1 MKIMGK
7 REIGELDI
15 SELVSALLIS
25 EVAAIPI
32 DDPDLPLLNA
42 IIPIIFILS
51 LEILLSYGKTKF
63 NVLKKIMEGSPVY
76 LVYKGEIRQ
85 VALGENRLTVNELL
99 SEMRVQGIGDISEV
113 EYAMLEQSGKRS
125 FIQKKTAVMAHSVI
139 IDGEIN
145 EEEIRAA
152 HITNEEVNAQL
163 IKGGISQGDVF
174 LMTVNDEKD
183 TNIILR
189 EKT

>member
-113 EYAMLEQSGKRS
+113 EYAMLEQSGKIS

>member
-1 MKIMGK
+1 MGK

-113 EYAMLEQSGKRS
+113 EYAMLEQSGKIS

>member
-113 EYAMLEQSGKRS
+113 EYAMLEQSGKIS

-145 EEEIRAA
+145 EDEIRAA